1 MSNTNNTRTVSANI
15 TASVSAEGILT
26 IQLPLLADARPT
38 KNGKSLIVAESGT
51 WPQSWATV
59 NVDGALVGLNITAL
73 IDNPEYVAPVV
84 VAPVA
89 KYFNKKG
96 FVKVGN
102 GNGGNRGG
110 LAAIRKLARTMPGN
124 V

>member
-1 MSNTNNTRTVSANI
+1 MSNNNNTRTVSANI

-26 IQLPLLADARPT
+26 IQLPLLAEARVT
-38 KNGKSLIVAESGT
+38 KNGKSIIVAESGT

-73 IDNPEYVAPVV
+73 IDNPEYVAPVTT
-84 VAPVA
+84 PVA
-89 KYFNKKG
+89 KYFNKKAN
-96 FVKVGN
+96 GN
-102 GNGGNRGG
+102 GNGNNKNG
-110 LAAIRKLARTMPGN
+110 LAAIRKLARTMPGT